1 MSVPYGKTEKAEF
14 KLPEKNETLNRV
26 YGYLLKT
33 RFLDKEVIDE
43 FVRKGLIYEDKE
55 YHNAVFVGLDENGV
69 ARHGHKRGTATYGKN
84 QSFRGNIRFII
95 KGHPTRSMFLKH
107 LLICFP
113 IFL

>member
-1 MSVPYGKTEKAEF
+1 MKKQRRQSL

-55 YHNAVFVGLDENGV
+55 YHNAVFVGLDVKWCGSSW
-69 ARHGHKRGTATYGKN
+69 A
-84 QSFRGNIRFII
+84 
-95 KGHPTRSMFLKH
+95 
-107 LLICFP
+107 
-113 IFL
+113 

>member
-1 MSVPYGKTEKAEF
+1 M
-14 KLPEKNETLNRV
+14 
-26 YGYLLKT
+26 KT

-84 QSFRGNIRFII
+84 SVI
-95 KGHPTRSMFLKH
+95 
-107 LLICFP
+107 
-113 IFL
+113 

>member
-1 MSVPYGKTEKAEF
+1 MSVPYEKTEKAEF

-55 YHNAVFVGLDENGV
+55 YHNAVFVG
-69 ARHGHKRGTATYGKN
+69 
-84 QSFRGNIRFII
+84 
-95 KGHPTRSMFLKH
+95 
-107 LLICFP
+107 
-113 IFL
+113 

>member
-1 MSVPYGKTEKAEF
+1 MKKQRRQSLNFLK
-14 KLPEKNETLNRV
+14 KNETLNRV

-69 ARHGHKRGTATYGKN
+69 ARHGHKRGTATYGKK
-84 QSFRGNIRFII
+84 QSFRGNIEGSDPLYPFHY
-95 KGHPTRSMFLKH
+95 KGSSNKVYVF
-107 LLICFP
+107 
-113 IFL
+113 